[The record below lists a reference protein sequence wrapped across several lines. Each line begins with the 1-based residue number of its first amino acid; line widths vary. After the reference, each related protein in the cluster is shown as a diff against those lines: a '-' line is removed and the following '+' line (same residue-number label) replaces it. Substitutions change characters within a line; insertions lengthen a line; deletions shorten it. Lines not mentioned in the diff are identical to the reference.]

1 MAHTGD
7 AWRISGE
14 DRAKHDAQFFQL
26 KPINGFITGEQAR
39 GFFLQSGLPTS
50 VLGQIWKL
58 ADMNSDGKMDKKEFS
73 IAMHLIK
80 KKLQG
85 YELPKTLPASLK
97 ADPYPVI
104 GSFGV
109 QPMNVGVGMPGPI
122 HGAPPMMMGMMPP
135 VSMVTGTMT
144 TGSVGMPLMAN
155 GIAPAVSG
163 GFAGGMPVNKQV
175 GSAAWTMPHQSK
187 LKYTQLFNTNDRNK
201 RGFLTGVE
209 ARAIL
214 LQSNLP
220 QPLLAQIWTLS
231 DVDNDGKLTCD
242 EFCIAMHL
250 SDLARSGV
258 TLPPKLPAELV
269 PASMRG
275 RAGSLASV
283 SMPAV
288 PISQPA
294 PSQGDSFGDLLGGL
308 GMSAPVPLIQ
318 AQPQPAANGEIK
330 PEDTSPVTF
339 EDKRKMN
346 FDKGQAEL
354 ERRRAMLQEQLKREE
369 EARLEKERRE
379 QEKRERI
386 RQEQEQRRQQELQ
399 KQLEKQR
406 QIEREREEQRQKMLE
421 QREAARRE
429 LERQRQMEW
438 ERQRKE
444 QLLAEK
450 NREYTELSALKAQD
464 NNLKDE
470 LESLDGKKTEI
481 ALKITQVR
489 NGVTDFTTSIESMR
503 SLRDT
508 SMADIDRF
516 EHEMQDLKR
525 RLNQLQQEKEEI
537 TLQLQTSQHN
547 SPMCKSD
554 THRTLMHSV
563 ELKKTNVQ
571 RLKKELAQVERDT
584 EGKLTEIDK
593 NNAQITALSEESS
606 SLQQQ
611 LPSLQ
616 DKKKQGEEQILT
628 KQNSLTKT
636 TEIKTSQKTAMKSSE
651 GSDKKSASWFDFGNE
666 FSKTAE
672 NSGSINWGNAFSTTS
687 KQPTTQDVWSAS
699 RLSSQNT
706 ESSVAFMSGSK
717 KKYRALFDFEARS
730 SDELTL
736 MPGDVVWIPDEQ
748 GEPVEGME
756 EWFRGERDGHVG
768 WFPKAYVE
776 LAEDQPSSQPLVSQ
790 NTFITSATEPQLT
803 APVQDEPVTLP
814 QDIEVDSVADPSTL
828 TTSVESPFMALT
840 PTPGQGTMAPEGL
853 LCKAMYPWKAR
864 QDNHLTFNKDDVI
877 TVKEQQDMWW
887 MGELNGQTG
896 WFPKAYVKLIGV
908 GSSKNSSLN
917 GSPIGTLEKGN
928 SARSS
933 PAINKPTEGE
943 YYVAMYNYISENPED
958 LQFNEGDMILV
969 TKTDE
974 PWWTGTL
981 GNQTGIFPGSYV
993 KSVEIQTCSQL
1004 YLEADQSGGGG
1015 GADGTQLAGF
1025 DLCAAIAN
1033 SAESSNE
1040 KNITGDTV
1048 GKDQDTTSTSA
1059 SKQGKTDWS
1068 GADPFGQIDC
1078 FGKASPSVPVRFDD
1092 SPCLMSAE
1100 SLGLT
1105 VAEEN
1110 VTQSVPFHMKEE
1122 EQLDYEPV
1130 ECNIPQKPN
1139 AEEKQLDYEP
1149 VECNI
1154 LQKPIVEEEQLDY
1167 EPVKYIK
1174 LPKPLP
1180 ELPNVDDDVD
1190 FYEDINMWPA
1200 PPPECVG
1207 FTLHDSTSNT
1217 EGDKPDQKMSKK
1229 TEIATVIA
1237 PYQATGTGQLS
1248 LELGN
1253 LIQIR
1258 QKSPRGWWE
1267 GELQKFK
1274 NARGQKKRIGWFP
1287 ANYVKM
1293 LGSSSGQSTPIGET
1307 NGQGD
1312 TSTCST
1318 QQLSVQ
1324 AAVQQGSRSNTP
1336 QTTNS
1341 HTPQPSPVEPKYMER
1356 VLALYSYAAQNDDEL
1371 TFQKAAV
1378 IGVINKENPDWWFG
1392 EVEGEGQT
1400 GVFPSNYVTPYT
1412 TNSLSVQE
1420 KNRQNYIQ
1428 ELISTEE
1435 RYMADMS
1442 ITSEAFKEPL
1452 KQSKA
1457 LSEEEVQQIF
1467 VNWNDLIICN
1477 MKLLNALKVR
1487 KTMAGNGKPIHG
1499 VGDILCENLPHLTPY
1514 VRFCSCQ
1521 LSAAALLQHKSVNC
1535 PEFLEVHRQCMQ
1547 DPRTKNM
1554 PLSSFLL
1561 KPMQRITKYPLML
1574 KEILKYTSADHPDRQ
1589 NLVDA
1594 LAKAEE
1600 LCNQVNEGVREKE
1613 NSDKLEWIQTHVQC
1627 DGLPE
1632 KIIFNSVT
1640 NCLGPRKILHT
1651 GVLFKVKSNKELLGI
1666 LFNDFLLLTQP
1677 SRPLSTNMSTRY
1689 IFDQKSNLTFKMYK
1703 TPIVLNEV
1711 IIIKP
1716 TEEDAD
1722 SCQFQIRHDF
1732 DRMHNLRAIN
1742 ETEKDLWI
1750 KQIET
1755 ASRHYL
1761 DTERRKRESAHSMRR
1776 TPGVGR
1782 LLVVIQEGYD
1792 LKASDSNGKS
1802 DPYCEVSMGTQEHK
1816 TKVIP
1821 GTLNPKWN
1829 VSMQFT
1835 IKDIDQDVLCI
1846 TVYDRDLFSPN
1857 DFLGRTEVRVK
1868 DILNESLKNKKG
1880 PLIKK
1885 LTLLEVDSGE
1895 VQVKLDLQIYN
1906 ST

>member
-993 KSVEIQTCSQL
+993 KSVEIQ
-1004 YLEADQSGGGG
+1004 
-1015 GADGTQLAGF
+1015 
-1025 DLCAAIAN
+1025 
-1033 SAESSNE
+1033 
-1040 KNITGDTV
+1040 
-1048 GKDQDTTSTSA
+1048 
-1059 SKQGKTDWS
+1059 
-1068 GADPFGQIDC
+1068 
-1078 FGKASPSVPVRFDD
+1078 
-1092 SPCLMSAE
+1092 
-1100 SLGLT
+1100 
-1105 VAEEN
+1105 
-1110 VTQSVPFHMKEE
+1110 
-1122 EQLDYEPV
+1122 
-1130 ECNIPQKPN
+1130 
-1139 AEEKQLDYEP
+1139 
-1149 VECNI
+1149 
-1154 LQKPIVEEEQLDY
+1154 
-1167 EPVKYIK
+1167 
-1174 LPKPLP
+1174 
-1180 ELPNVDDDVD
+1180 
-1190 FYEDINMWPA
+1190 
-1200 PPPECVG
+1200 
-1207 FTLHDSTSNT
+1207 
-1217 EGDKPDQKMSKK
+1217 PDQKMSKK

-1761 DTERRKRESAHSMRR
+1761 DTERRKRESAHSTQLRDK
-1776 TPGVGR
+1776 PVGR
-1782 LLVVIQEGYD
+1782 LLVIIMDGIG
-1792 LKASDSNGKS
+1792 LKSCKEHGKS